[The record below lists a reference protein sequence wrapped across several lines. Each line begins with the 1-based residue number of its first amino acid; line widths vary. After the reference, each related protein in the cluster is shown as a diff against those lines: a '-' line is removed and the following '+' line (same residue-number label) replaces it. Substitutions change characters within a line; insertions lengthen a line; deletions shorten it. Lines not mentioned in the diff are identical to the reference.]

1 MGDGWLSYQ
10 ILGNEVWRFGAVF
23 LLLLATGVLYVLL
36 RHFIG
41 RLSLPGPDKPRRRE
55 MTNIIL
61 RLVQGVLPLLLIWAA
76 LRIFLL
82 PVEVQGAI
90 DAIFSAVFLIFI
102 LYLVTK
108 LVDVMIVVLK
118 ERAERTESKLDDQLV
133 PLIGKS
139 VKGFIWG
146 IGLLFFLQNILE
158 YNISSLI
165 AGLGIG
171 GLAFAFAAQD
181 SIANIFGAIMI
192 FSDRPFMVG
201 DAVNMEGFE
210 GSVEAIGLRSTRIRT
225 WDGTMVIIPNRT
237 VASTHINNLAARPMR
252 RTNFTLGLVYDTPT
266 AKMEEAL
273 AILRDILGTHP
284 STGQYRAYF
293 NRFGDFSL
301 NILVQHWCNTMDY
314 EVYLRS
320 LEEMNLEIKRR
331 FEEAGIEFAFPT
343 QTLHLKGSGKTVG
356 APSGTGE

>member
-1 MGDGWLSYQ
+1 MGNGWLSYQ

-23 LLLLATGVLYVLL
+23 LLLLAAGILYVLL

-41 RLSLPGPDKPRRRE
+41 RLSLPGPDKPRRQE
-55 MTNIIL
+55 LTNIIL
-61 RLVQGVLPLLLIWAA
+61 RLVKGGLPLLLLWVA

-82 PVEVQGAI
+82 PAEVQDVIDTIFGA
-90 DAIFSAVFLIFI
+90 AFLIFI

-108 LVDVMIVVLK
+108 LVDVLIVVLK
-118 ERAERTESKLDDQLV
+118 ERAKRTESKLDDQLV
-133 PLIGKS
+133 PLLGKS

-146 IGLLFFLQNILE
+146 IGLLFFLQNVLE
-158 YNISSLI
+158 YNISSLL

-201 DAVNMEGFE
+201 DAVSLDGFE

-225 WDGTMVIIPNRT
+225 WDGTVVIIPNKT
-237 VASTHINNLAARPMR
+237 VASVSINNLAARPMR
-252 RTNFTLGLVYDTPT
+252 RTIFTLGLVYDTPT
-266 AKMEEAL
+266 AKMEKAL

-320 LEEMNLEIKRR
+320 FEEMNLEIKRR

-343 QTLHLKGSGKTVG
+343 QTLYLKGSGKTVG
-356 APSGTGE
+356 APLGIEE

>member
-36 RHFIG
+36 RHFIR

-82 PVEVQGAI
+82 PTEVQDVI
-90 DAIFSAVFLIFI
+90 DGIFSAAFLIFI

-108 LVDVMIVVLK
+108 FVDVMIVVLK

-146 IGLLFFLQNILE
+146 IGLLFFLQNVLE
-158 YNISSLI
+158 YNISSLL

-201 DAVNMEGFE
+201 DAVSLDGFE

-225 WDGTMVIIPNRT
+225 WDGTVVIIPNKT
-237 VASTHINNLAARPMR
+237 VASVSINNLAARPTR
-252 RTNFTLGLVYDTPT
+252 RTIFTLGLVYDTPT
-266 AKMEEAL
+266 VKMEEAL

-293 NRFGDFSL
+293 NRFGDSSL

-331 FEEAGIEFAFPT
+331 FEEAGIGFAFPT
-343 QTLHLKGSGKTVG
+343 QTLYLKGAGKTVG
-356 APSGTGE
+356 APLGPGE

>member
-23 LLLLATGVLYVLL
+23 LLFLATGVLYVLL

-41 RLSLPGPDKPRRRE
+41 RLSLPGSDKPRRRE
-55 MTNIIL
+55 LTNIIL
-61 RLVQGVLPLLLIWAA
+61 RLVKGGLPLLLIWAA

-82 PVEVQGAI
+82 PANIQGAI
-90 DAIFSAVFLIFI
+90 DNAFGAVLLIFI

-108 LVDVMIVVLK
+108 LADVMIIVLK
-118 ERAERTESKLDDQLV
+118 ERAKQTESKLDDQLV
-133 PLIGKS
+133 PLLGKS
-139 VKGFIWG
+139 LKGFIWG
-146 IGLLFFLQNILE
+146 IGLLFFLQNVLE

-210 GSVEAIGLRSTRIRT
+210 GSIEAIGLRSTRIRT
-225 WDGTMVIIPNRT
+225 WDGTLVIIPNKT
-237 VASTHINNLAARPMR
+237 VASTNINNLAARPMR
-252 RTNFTLGLVYDTPT
+252 RTNFTIGLVYDTPT

-273 AILRDILGTHP
+273 ATLRDILGTHP

-343 QTLHLKGSGKTVG
+343 QTLYIKGSGKTDTV
-356 APSGTGE
+356 PSENR